1 MVKTD
6 LEPLLKLVIDYINK
20 KQYWQ
25 HGYIKY
31 SIIKRMIIFSTQIE
45 RIYLI
50 RKIFITLC
58 DKGFIIRKKN
68 KARSYLYKF
77 KNPNASNIQT
87 KTITITFD

>member
-1 MVKTD
+1 MVKTN
-6 LEPLLKLVIDYINK
+6 LEPLLKEVIDYINK
-20 KQYWQ
+20 KQYYK

-31 SIIKRMIIFSTQIE
+31 SIIKRMIIYVTQME
-45 RIYLI
+45 RMYII

-77 KNPNASNIQT
+77 KDPNASNIQT

>member
-6 LEPLLKLVIDYINK
+6 LNPLIQLVLDYINK
-20 KQYWQ
+20 KEYWK
-25 HGYIKY
+25 HGFIKY
-31 SIIKRMIIFSTQIE
+31 SIIKRMIIFATQTE
-45 RIYLI
+45 RMYLI

-58 DKGFIIRKKN
+58 DKGYIIRKKN

-77 KNPNASNIQT
+77 YNPNGTIKQS